1 MISRLTSRS
10 QRATVAVRRLR
21 GAGGLKHSC
30 RVGGVLRTV
39 SDHTARPLKPRTRT
53 DPGGLRKRP
62 PELRLLLPCLACVGC
77 PGQAVPMGGPDSP
90 TLITSVQRAFR
101 LLEAVSAHEN
111 GAPAK
116 QLARETGLPLATA
129 YHLLRTLVHD
139 GYLLKLADGGFVLG
153 DKVETLH
160 TAGRVQVLL
169 SRVRPALAAL
179 RDDIGAAAYLTF
191 YEEGEIR
198 VAEIVDAPRA
208 PRVDLWV
215 GFEDAGHATALG
227 KSVLRQLDDDSRRD
241 YLSRHHLA
249 DLTPRT
255 ITSLP
260 ELLRR
265 LDSAT
270 PLAPAVTDL
279 EEYALGTVCVAVPVY
294 RGDTLGS
301 LGVSVPAERISQ
313 LREIR
318 ERLISTA
325 GRVTRSLSLTI

>member
-1 MISRLTSRS
+1 
-10 QRATVAVRRLR
+10 
-21 GAGGLKHSC
+21 
-30 RVGGVLRTV
+30 
-39 SDHTARPLKPRTRT
+39 
-53 DPGGLRKRP
+53 
-62 PELRLLLPCLACVGC
+62 
-77 PGQAVPMGGPDSP
+77 MGEHDGP

-101 LLEAVSAHEN
+101 LLEAVSAHQN

-139 GYLLKLADGGFVLG
+139 GYLRKLDDGGFVLG
-153 DKVETLH
+153 DKLQMMQST
-160 TAGRVQVLL
+160 GRGQALL
-169 SRVRPALAAL
+169 SRVRPTLAAL
-179 RDDIGAAAYLTF
+179 RDELTTAAYLTF

-198 VAEIVDAPRA
+198 VAEIVDGPRA

-227 KSVLRQLDDDSRRD
+227 KAVLRELDEENRKD

-255 ITSLP
+255 ITSRP

-265 LDSAT
+265 LDTS
-270 PLAPAVTDL
+270 PVAPAVTDL

-294 RGDTLGS
+294 SGDTLGS
-301 LGVSVPAERISQ
+301 LGVSMPVDRLSRLQ
-313 LREIR
+313 DIR
-318 ERLISTA
+318 ERLIPTA
-325 GRVTRSLSLTI
+325 NRVTRSLSLTI

>member
-1 MISRLTSRS
+1 
-10 QRATVAVRRLR
+10 
-21 GAGGLKHSC
+21 
-30 RVGGVLRTV
+30 
-39 SDHTARPLKPRTRT
+39 
-53 DPGGLRKRP
+53 
-62 PELRLLLPCLACVGC
+62 
-77 PGQAVPMGGPDSP
+77 MGEHDGP

-101 LLEAVSAHEN
+101 LLEAVSAHQN

-139 GYLLKLADGGFVLG
+139 GYLRKLDDGGFVLG
-153 DKVETLH
+153 DKLQMMQST
-160 TAGRVQVLL
+160 GRGQALL
-169 SRVRPALAAL
+169 SRVRPTLAAL
-179 RDDIGAAAYLTF
+179 RDELTTAAYLTF

-198 VAEIVDAPRA
+198 VAEIVDGPRA

-227 KSVLRQLDDDSRRD
+227 KAVLRELDEENRQD

-255 ITSLP
+255 ITSRP

-265 LDSAT
+265 LDTS
-270 PLAPAVTDL
+270 PVAPAVTDL

-294 RGDTLGS
+294 SGDTLGS
-301 LGVSVPAERISQ
+301 LGVSMPVDRLSRLQ
-313 LREIR
+313 DIR
-318 ERLISTA
+318 ERLIPTA
-325 GRVTRSLSLTI
+325 NRVTRSLSLTI

>member
-1 MISRLTSRS
+1 M
-10 QRATVAVRRLR
+10 
-21 GAGGLKHSC
+21 
-30 RVGGVLRTV
+30 GVQ
-39 SDHTARPLKPRTRT
+39 D
-53 DPGGLRKRP
+53 G
-62 PELRLLLPCLACVGC
+62 
-77 PGQAVPMGGPDSP
+77 P

-116 QLARETGLPLATA
+116 QLARETELPLATA

-139 GYLLKLADGGFVLG
+139 GYVRKLPDGGFVLG
-153 DKVETLH
+153 DKLKSLQS
-160 TAGRVQVLL
+160 AGRTQTLL

-179 RDDIGAAAYLTF
+179 RDELSTATYLTF
-191 YEEGEIR
+191 YEDGEIR
-198 VAEIVDAPRA
+198 VAEIVDSPRT

-227 KSVLRQLDDDSRRD
+227 KSVLRELDEDARRD

-255 ITSLP
+255 ITSVP
-260 ELLRR
+260 DLLRR
-265 LDSAT
+265 IESS

-294 RGDTLGS
+294 SGDTLGS
-301 LGVSVPAERISQ
+301 LGVSLPVERQ
-313 LREIR
+313 DRLQEIR
-318 ERLISTA
+318 ARLLPIAS
-325 GRVTRSLSLTI
+325 RVTRSLSLTI

>member
-1 MISRLTSRS
+1 
-10 QRATVAVRRLR
+10 
-21 GAGGLKHSC
+21 
-30 RVGGVLRTV
+30 
-39 SDHTARPLKPRTRT
+39 
-53 DPGGLRKRP
+53 
-62 PELRLLLPCLACVGC
+62 
-77 PGQAVPMGGPDSP
+77 MGEHDGP

-101 LLEAVSAHEN
+101 LLEAVSAYQN

-139 GYLLKLADGGFVLG
+139 GYLRKLDDGGFVLG
-153 DKVETLH
+153 DKLQMMQST
-160 TAGRVQVLL
+160 GRGQALL
-169 SRVRPALAAL
+169 SRVRPTLAAL
-179 RDDIGAAAYLTF
+179 RDELTTAAYLTF

-198 VAEIVDAPRA
+198 VAEIVDGPRA

-227 KSVLRQLDDDSRRD
+227 KAVLRELDEENRQD

-255 ITSLP
+255 ITSRP

-265 LDSAT
+265 LDTS
-270 PLAPAVTDL
+270 PVAPAVTDL

-294 RGDTLGS
+294 SGDTLGS
-301 LGVSVPAERISQ
+301 LGVSMPVDRLSRLQ
-313 LREIR
+313 DIR
-318 ERLISTA
+318 ERLIPTA
-325 GRVTRSLSLTI
+325 NRVTRSLSLTI